1 MAILVAGSG
10 QYIIKQVER
19 RRVEPLKIVEKKRQ
33 RVLWSGEDAD
43 ESAEHQLEAA
53 LRLQRLE
60 LRTGGCSPMMSLSSG
75 TRSVMSRPFGPSA
88 SRTAS
93 RHIGLA

>member
-43 ESAEHQLEAA
+43 ESISETVQESAI
-53 LRLQRLE
+53 
-60 LRTGGCSPMMSLSSG
+60 
-75 TRSVMSRPFGPSA
+75 PSA
-88 SRTAS
+88 IPSFRT
-93 RHIGLA
+93 LAPGY